1 MKTSS
6 KLWLAGSLAAAL
18 VGIAG
23 CSGSSD
29 NANGGGGTQGASGP
43 ATVPDSTGST
53 VGAFMAYLIG
63 MDPNDEKSEPLLIK
77 DSFAVP
83 ADEAGDAQPLT

>member
-6 KLWLAGSLAAAL
+6 KLWLVGGLAAAL

-23 CSGSSD
+23 CSGSSSD
-29 NANGGGGTQGASGP
+29 NANGGGGTQS
-43 ATVPDSTGST
+43 TSVPDSAGST
-53 VGAFMAYLIG
+53 VAAFTAYLIG
-63 MDPNDEKSEPLLIK
+63 LDANDEKSEPLLIK

-83 ADEAGDAQPLT
+83 ADEANDSQPLG